1 MFYFFSSQDPLN
13 ELKNSQD
20 SDDLSDTEVR
30 GHQLRKLTDKR
41 LAEIYNFL
49 KINIVLF
56 WSEWLKDMSFF
67 LLLHSLSLSFNHFL
81 FNQMYYLWFKKSTQA
96 ELSASKENLSEVT
109 NKKVTKWLSYSF

>member
-81 FNQMYYLWFKKSTQA
+81 FNQMYYL
-96 ELSASKENLSEVT
+96 
-109 NKKVTKWLSYSF
+109 

>member
-67 LLLHSLSLSFNHFL
+67 YFYIH
-81 FNQMYYLWFKKSTQA
+81 
-96 ELSASKENLSEVT
+96 
-109 NKKVTKWLSYSF
+109 